1 MTPAIPP
8 ALANRLSVAPMMDW
22 TDRHCRVLHRTLS
35 SKALLY
41 TEMVTTGAV
50 IHGDRARLLGYDPIE
65 HPVALQLGGSD
76 PADLAKAANDAAATL
91 AAAAGDRLVHP
102 VEANEVFLRATPE
115 EAAALRA
122 RGFDFYDWAAGE
134 IRLVTAW
141 DSPADAVGLLA
152 DAIRE
157 L

>member
-1 MTPAIPP
+1 MLDDDLW
-8 ALANRLSVAPMMDW
+8 LANGR
-22 TDRHCRVLHRTLS
+22 
-35 SKALLY
+35 
-41 TEMVTTGAV
+41 
-50 IHGDRARLLGYDPIE
+50 
-65 HPVALQLGGSD
+65 
-76 PADLAKAANDAAATL
+76 AANDAAARL

-102 VEANEVFLRATPE
+102 VEANEVFLRMTPD

-122 RGFDFYDWAAGE
+122 KGFDFYDWAAGE

-152 DAIRE
+152 DAIRA

>member
-1 MTPAIPP
+1 MLDNDLW
-8 ALANRLSVAPMMDW
+8 LA
-22 TDRHCRVLHRTLS
+22 T
-35 SKALLY
+35 
-41 TEMVTTGAV
+41 
-50 IHGDRARLLGYDPIE
+50 
-65 HPVALQLGGSD
+65 
-76 PADLAKAANDAAATL
+76 AKAANDAAATL

-102 VEANEVFLRATPE
+102 VEANEVFLRATPA

-141 DSPADAVGLLA
+141 DSPPEQVALLA
-152 DAIRE
+152 QAIAH